1 MVDVTKQA
9 GNHDD
14 GDDYHYEDCG
24 NDLLFLFPVL
34 PPQFSGLLNFP
45 YDTILSA
52 GAFLVTD
59 AFLHA
64 CSVISCFFAETTFL
78 DFFQHPFLT
87 HCWPSQRPHGSSITI
102 AAKDFFSNFPFFGK
116 RRKATSNLP
125 LSEYVFYS
133 FLKKDGHHYHLF
145 VILGDI
151 FQCPPKL
158 VFKGPFPKFLIVPFF
173 DYFIPSIN
181 KTALF
186 KAYSFKSRPFPSF
199 P

>member
-1 MVDVTKQA
+1 MRVLSMVVVMKNILDNETKQA

-14 GDDYHYEDCG
+14 SDDYHYEDCG

-34 PPQFSGLLNFP
+34 PPQFPGLLNFP

-87 HCWPSQRPHGSSITI
+87 HCWASQRPHGSSITI

-116 RRKATSNLP
+116 RRKATSNVT
-125 LSEYVFYS
+125 LSEHVFY
-133 FLKKDGHHYHLF
+133 
-145 VILGDI
+145 
-151 FQCPPKL
+151 
-158 VFKGPFPKFLIVPFF
+158 
-173 DYFIPSIN
+173 
-181 KTALF
+181 
-186 KAYSFKSRPFPSF
+186 
-199 P
+199 